1 MNFANVSR
9 ETLERRN
16 NKMRITSLEN
26 KEIYY
31 FFNNEEVEKITVCK
45 VADYYNNFMDY
56 DYEYYKIEPNTPL
69 ILLKIKDID
78 TQVPFFGNWKIT
90 Y

>member
-1 MNFANVSR
+1 MFHVKHGKDR
-9 ETLERRN
+9 
-16 NKMRITSLEN
+16 KMKITSLEN

-45 VADYYNNFMDY
+45 VADYYNDFIDS

-69 ILLKIKDID
+69 LLLKIKDID
-78 TQVPFFGNWKIT
+78 TQVTFFGNWQIS

>member
-1 MNFANVSR
+1 MKIV
-9 ETLERRN
+9 
-16 NKMRITSLEN
+16 SLEN

-45 VADYYNNFMDY
+45 VADYYNDFIDS

-69 ILLKIKDID
+69 LLLKIKGID
-78 TQVPFFGNWKIT
+78 TQVTFFGNWQIT

>member
-1 MNFANVSR
+1 
-9 ETLERRN
+9 
-16 NKMRITSLEN
+16 MRITSLEN

-31 FFNNEEVEKITVCK
+31 FFNNDEVEKITVCK

-90 Y
+90 IDNL

>member
-1 MNFANVSR
+1 
-9 ETLERRN
+9 
-16 NKMRITSLEN
+16 MRITSLEN

-45 VADYYNNFMDY
+45 VADYYNNFMDS

-78 TQVPFFGNWKIT
+78 TQVPLFGNWKIT
-90 Y
+90 YWQFIVNRI

>member
-1 MNFANVSR
+1 
-9 ETLERRN
+9 
-16 NKMRITSLEN
+16 MRITSLEN

-31 FFNNEEVEKITVCK
+31 FFNNDEVEKITVCK
-45 VADYYNNFMDY
+45 IADYYNNFMDS

-78 TQVPFFGNWKIT
+78 TQVHFFGNWKIT
-90 Y
+90 IDNL

>member
-1 MNFANVSR
+1 
-9 ETLERRN
+9 
-16 NKMRITSLEN
+16 MRITSLEN

-69 ILLKIKDID
+69 ILLKIKNID

-90 Y
+90 IDNL

>member
-1 MNFANVSR
+1 
-9 ETLERRN
+9 
-16 NKMRITSLEN
+16 MRITSLEN

-31 FFNNEEVEKITVCK
+31 FFNNDEVVKITVCK
-45 VADYYNNFMDY
+45 VSDYYNNFMDY
-56 DYEYYKIEPNTPL
+56 DYEYYKIEPSTPL

-90 Y
+90 YWQFDSN

>member
-1 MNFANVSR
+1 
-9 ETLERRN
+9 
-16 NKMRITSLEN
+16 MRITSLEN

-31 FFNNEEVEKITVCK
+31 FFNNDEVEKITVCK
-45 VADYYNNFMDY
+45 VADYYNKFMDY

-90 Y
+90 IDNL

>member
-1 MNFANVSR
+1 MKIV
-9 ETLERRN
+9 
-16 NKMRITSLEN
+16 SLEN

-45 VADYYNNFMDY
+45 VADYYNDFIDS

-69 ILLKIKDID
+69 LLLKIKGID
-78 TQVPFFGNWKIT
+78 TQVTFFGNWQIT
-90 Y
+90 YWQFIVIQL